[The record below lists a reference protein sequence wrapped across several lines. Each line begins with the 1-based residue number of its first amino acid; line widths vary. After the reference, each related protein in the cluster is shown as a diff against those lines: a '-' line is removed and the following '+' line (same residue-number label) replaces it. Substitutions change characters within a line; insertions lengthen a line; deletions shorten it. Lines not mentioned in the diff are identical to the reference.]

1 MGGTMESFYIAFG
14 DDYVNVIADL
24 PDNAA
29 ASVVAL
35 AVNASSSV
43 HIHTVVLV
51 TPEEVG
57 LIRRLGTATGLETRA
72 VDGSGPMLCEPEGRF
87 VPSFG
92 PATQKAPEQLCAH
105 NDIPKRRS
113 A

>member
-1 MGGTMESFYIAFG
+1 MGGTMESFYFAFG
-14 DDYVNVIADL
+14 DDDVYVIADY

-29 ASVVAL
+29 ASAVAL
-35 AVNASSSV
+35 AVKASSSV
-43 HIHTVVLV
+43 HIHTVVLM

-57 LIRRLGTATGLETRA
+57 LIRRLGTATGLETRT
-72 VDGSGPMLCEPEGRF
+72 VDGSVLCFASQKVG
-87 VPSFG
+87 SFPRSG
-92 PATQKAPEQLCAH
+92 PATLKAPEQLCAH